1 MPATRQ
7 DLLDYL
13 DRLGVPHRTT
23 DHAPVFTVAESA
35 GIKETMPGG
44 HTKNLFLKDRRGR
57 LFLLSA
63 LAETKI
69 DLKALAKLFHAD
81 RFSFGAPEL
90 LLEALGVTPG
100 SVTAFAVLN
109 DELGRVSFLLD
120 AALLAHDPVNFHPLS
135 NDATTAV
142 SPGGLLAFLEAAG
155 HRPVIVQFSADGLPA
170 LVEENDPTAHV
181 PTKAAAERA
190 GGHKDFS

>member
-7 DLLDYL
+7 DLLAFL
-13 DRLGVPHRTT
+13 DSLGIAHATH
-23 DHAPVFTVAESA
+23 DHPPVFTVAESA
-35 GIKETMPGG
+35 DIKLSMPGG
-44 HTKNLFLKDRRGR
+44 HTKNLFLKDKRGR

-90 LLEALGVTPG
+90 LHEALGVAPG
-100 SVTAFAVLN
+100 SVTAFAMIN
-109 DELGRVSFLLD
+109 DTLGRVTFLLD
-120 AALLAHDPVNFHPLS
+120 AALLAHDPVNFHPLT

-142 SPGGLLAFLEAAG
+142 SPAGLMAFLDAAG
-155 HRPVIVQFSADGLPA
+155 HRPILVAFTADGAPS
-170 LVEENDPTAHV
+170 LVEDAAAAAHV
-181 PTKAAAERA
+181 GAMADVSPPPNPE
-190 GGHKDFS
+190 DPP